1 MSIDGDPVRV
11 KFEEE
16 MPGLIRRLLS
26 KPVGAPMRVNV
37 RRGEEEL
44 SLSIT
49 PELRDDA
56 RGREVEAREWGVTLR
71 RLTRVES
78 KELRR
83 PGPEGVLVSS
93 IRPGG
98 AADKAVPRLR
108 PGDVIVE
115 IDGKAVKGV
124 GAFNR
129 LTDEIGRDQQG
140 PVPVVVA
147 FDRRS
152 ERLLTLVEVGLRRPQ
167 RPRRSQKSLAAGGD
181 AGAVAQA
188 GQGPRPSGQEGSEN
202 HPGLPRQ
209 FGRSRRLRGGGHPD
223 SRGFP
228 AHRGL
233 GAQDAEVFKTMIR
246 AYRVGS
252 QAEFTVIR
260 SGETST
266 VSAELVAM
274 PTPEG
279 ELPVYEDLL
288 FEFTARDISY
298 LDRIANRW
306 PEEESGALVSQVDA
320 GGWAAV
326 AGLKARDLIKA
337 VDHREVRGVR
347 DLEARLEAAG
357 DSKPTNIPLFV
368 KRGIYTLF
376 LELQP
381 NWSQGNG
388 AVGLDG
394 AEP

>member
-1 MSIDGDPVRV
+1 DQRMQAEAADDG
-11 KFEEE
+11 EAQEA
-16 MPGLIRRLLS
+16 G
-26 KPVGAPMRVNV
+26 GAFK
-37 RRGEEEL
+37 
-44 SLSIT
+44 
-49 PELRDDA
+49 
-56 RGREVEAREWGVTLR
+56 
-71 RLTRVES
+71 RLT
-78 KELRR
+78 
-83 PGPEGVLVSS
+83 G
-93 IRPGG
+93 
-98 AADKAVPRLR
+98 
-108 PGDVIVE
+108 E
-115 IDGKAVKGV
+115 IC
-124 GAFNR
+124 
-129 LTDEIGRDQQG
+129 RDQQG

-167 RPRRSQKSLAAGGD
+167 RPPAEARKAWLPVATQVLSRKLARALDLRGRKGVRITQVYPGSSAEAAGFAVGD
-181 AGAVAQA
+181 ILTHVDSQLIEA
-188 GQGPRPSGQEGSEN
+188 SE
-202 HPGLPRQ
+202 P
-209 FGRSRRLRGGGHPD
+209 
-223 SRGFP
+223 
-228 AHRGL
+228 
-233 GAQDAEVFKTMIR
+233 QDAEVFKTMIR

-306 PEEESGALVSQVDA
+306 SDEESGALVSQVDA

-337 VDHREVRGVR
+337 VDHREVRGVQ

-388 AVGLDG
+388 AAGLDG